1 MFLRTLTPKRNAP
14 FILMDESQGLSGA
27 ESGKYPAHCRLWF
40 QAEGNFFSFLA
51 GLSLD
56 HAFLWYRV
64 CHFASTLE
72 DVKTRGDQAQGFE
85 GCWRI
90 QDEEI
95 GGLSLFNAVA
105 VLDAEDPGGIGGN
118 QVEDI
123 VDLIVPTHVTEEES

>member
-72 DVKTRGDQAQGFE
+72 DVKRRRASKADGASRTRKSAGFP
-85 GCWRI
+85 
-90 QDEEI
+90 
-95 GGLSLFNAVA
+95 SSM
-105 VLDAEDPGGIGGN
+105 P
-118 QVEDI
+118 
-123 VDLIVPTHVTEEES
+123 